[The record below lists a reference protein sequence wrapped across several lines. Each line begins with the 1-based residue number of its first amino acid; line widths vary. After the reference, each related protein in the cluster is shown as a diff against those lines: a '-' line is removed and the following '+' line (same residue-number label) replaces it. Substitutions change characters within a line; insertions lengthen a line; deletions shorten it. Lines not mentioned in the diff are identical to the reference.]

1 VDARSGAKFNRSS
14 DSAALVEVTN
24 EAHLSYAKLC
34 IPVDH
39 WIHPWGLSAI
49 KHQGKDEIRTGIGD
63 HPPGALLGARGTAI
77 GNGTSGGGRRG
88 SSGAAEL
95 EAVKLQATKHEAE
108 VKAKADEVVSKANK
122 YSRSPLPAL
131 KGKAGTAG
139 KSMRRTAALS

>member
-1 VDARSGAKFNRSS
+1 MPRTLNPDLVAGSGQDGVSESDADSRDARSGAKFNRSS

-63 HPPGALLGARGTAI
+63 HPPGALLGARGTDQPTDR
-77 GNGTSGGGRRG
+77 GPTSAVP
-88 SSGAAEL
+88 SSLA
-95 EAVKLQATKHEAE
+95 
-108 VKAKADEVVSKANK
+108 S
-122 YSRSPLPAL
+122 
-131 KGKAGTAG
+131 
-139 KSMRRTAALS
+139 